1 MSVISSSI
9 GQLPRSTGNPW
20 GAVAPRATMGN
31 TEYKLIPDQV
41 SLSPSSPQAEVK
53 AKDGGNMVPAHL
65 ENLARQSSL
74 TAAGVAA
81 QTSPLALLLLGDDQS
96 SKENQAQKLAENL
109 GLVHLNMG
117 DLIRQE
123 VASGSQLGQELKQSL
138 DSGDRS
144 PAVLL
149 YELVARRVS
158 QDDCKS
164 SGFVL
169 DAYPEDFKHHRAEAL
184 LEELEGL
191 RMIRLAD
198 EDNCPN
204 CIPVVESARAKGLY
218 FEVDDEEDEQDTAD
232 VLEALV
238 DNFQSTPIR
247 LLAVE

>member
-20 GAVAPRATMGN
+20 GAVAPRTQMGN
-31 TEYKLIPDQV
+31 TEYRLVPDQV
-41 SLSPSSPQAEVK
+41 SLSPAPAPAAPVK
-53 AKDGGNMVPAHL
+53 KDGGHMVPAHL
-65 ENLARQSSL
+65 ENLARQSAVSAASVATQAVPL
-74 TAAGVAA
+74 T
-81 QTSPLALLLLGDDQS
+81 LLLLGDDQS
-96 SKENQAQKLAENL
+96 SKENQAQKIAENL

-117 DLIRQE
+117 DLIRSE
-123 VASGSQLGQELKQSL
+123 MASGSALGQELKQAL

-149 YELVARRVS
+149 YDLVAKRVG
-158 QDDCKS
+158 QDDCKTN
-164 SGFVL
+164 GFVL
-169 DAYPEDFKHHRAEAL
+169 DAYPEDLKHHKAEAL

-191 RMIRLAD
+191 RLIRLAD

-204 CIPVVESARAKGLY
+204 CIPMVEQARAKGLY
-218 FEVDDEEDEQDTAD
+218 FEVDDEDNEQDTAD

>member
-1 MSVISSSI
+1 
-9 GQLPRSTGNPW
+9 
-20 GAVAPRATMGN
+20 MGN
-31 TEYKLIPDQV
+31 TEYRLVPDQV
-41 SLSPSSPQAEVK
+41 SLSPAPAPT
-53 AKDGGNMVPAHL
+53 ATAPARKDGGHMVPSHL
-65 ENLARQSSL
+65 ENMARQSSL
-74 TAAGVAA
+74 TAAAVAA
-81 QTSPLALLLLGDDQS
+81 QTSPLTLLLLGDAQS

-117 DLIRQE
+117 ELIRQE
-123 VASGSQLGQELKQSL
+123 VASGSQLGQELQQAL
-138 DSGDRS
+138 NSGDRS

-169 DAYPEDFKHHRAEAL
+169 DAYPEDFKHHKAEAL